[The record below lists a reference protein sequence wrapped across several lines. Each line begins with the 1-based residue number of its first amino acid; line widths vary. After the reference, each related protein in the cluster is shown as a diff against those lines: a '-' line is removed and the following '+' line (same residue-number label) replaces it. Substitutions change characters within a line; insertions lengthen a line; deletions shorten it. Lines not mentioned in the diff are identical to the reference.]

1 MADNYYERKLRE
13 AGLLESVSKTKPAVT
28 RKSKAPAYWQGKY
41 MEDPRPVDEHGRRLI
56 GSYKDSVTGTTKFV
70 YDDEIPSTLID
81 VGCDDQSGDLLIA
94 DS

>member
-1 MADNYYERKLRE
+1 
-13 AGLLESVSKTKPAVT
+13 
-28 RKSKAPAYWQGKY
+28 
-41 MEDPRPVDEHGRRLI
+41 
-56 GSYKDSVTGTTKFV
+56 KDSVTGTTKFV